1 MSTSMPRISTFTQS
15 HIPSTAPPIVW
26 LADDFEKSEHYR
38 EEHDLGNGSPN
49 RLQTLLNFHP
59 DSSAEPVDYR
69 PSCELLLQMI
79 ESMIQEKQLVRSKQS
94 LFKANDLYAS
104 RRKEQF
110 DWWCEE
116 EAGLRKDIKS
126 CADKIMELEASK
138 QLGFLV
144 CIFNIGM
151 CAGSGVAGASWSA
164 SYSSVLIWSLL
175 ISCKIQTVLDF
186 NKDWK
191 ECRYGNSNKGREL
204 HG

>member
-1 MSTSMPRISTFTQS
+1 
-15 HIPSTAPPIVW
+15 
-26 LADDFEKSEHYR
+26 
-38 EEHDLGNGSPN
+38 
-49 RLQTLLNFHP
+49 
-59 DSSAEPVDYR
+59 
-69 PSCELLLQMI
+69 
-79 ESMIQEKQLVRSKQS
+79 
-94 LFKANDLYAS
+94 
-104 RRKEQF
+104 
-110 DWWCEE
+110 
-116 EAGLRKDIKS
+116 
-126 CADKIMELEASK
+126 MELEASK